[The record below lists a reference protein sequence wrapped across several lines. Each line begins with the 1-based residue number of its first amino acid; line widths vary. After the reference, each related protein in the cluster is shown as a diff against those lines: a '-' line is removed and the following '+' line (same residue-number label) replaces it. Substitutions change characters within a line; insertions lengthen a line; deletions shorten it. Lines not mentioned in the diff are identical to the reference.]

1 MVRLLGWVIGFDAK
15 DGAVPL
21 LLSQQQLLSNS
32 VLAFLRKG
40 RAAASRAKEK
50 KADRFLCEASLFKW
64 LLLPLAVLVHAAAA
78 QQQQQG
84 R

>member
-1 MVRLLGWVIGFDAK
+1 VVRLLGWVIGFDAK

-21 LLSQQQLLSNS
+21 LLSNS

-78 QQQQQG
+78 QQQG